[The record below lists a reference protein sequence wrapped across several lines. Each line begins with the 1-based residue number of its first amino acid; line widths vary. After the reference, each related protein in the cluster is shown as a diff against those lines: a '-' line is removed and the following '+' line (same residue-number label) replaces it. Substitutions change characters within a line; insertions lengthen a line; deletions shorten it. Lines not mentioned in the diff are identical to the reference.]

1 MDKDIEAMCRKMTND
16 RIKRLIEGLHGI
28 DAEYNS
34 ELKTQ
39 NQNKE
44 KMASYSEALS
54 GKNNNTEQNN
64 DNDVNTND
72 TNDNQP
78 NSTSASASNS
88 SNFVKPIFL
97 KDSDV
102 HGSMKPERSMWIT
115 NVEIY
120 KAVGEKVPAECIK
133 GIQRIREMWRIY
145 MDNEE
150 DKLSLLVQG
159 VNLRGRQVPL
169 HSQNPH
175 NSSNLLQP
183 DTIRI
188 KVKNVPLSADDG
200 QIHRALTLQGCN
212 IQAFS
217 RERLRIDGKVTNCET
232 GDRICNISGHK
243 MIDCPTELQTH
254 NGMEQEVNDK
264 HEETNTEQ
272 VNENSKDDEHTE
284 VNEDEPVTEK
294 QSKTKEKHNTGKL
307 GSKKSG
313 MKNK

>member
-1 MDKDIEAMCRKMTND
+1 MANDVEALCRKMTND
-16 RIKRLIEGLHGI
+16 RIKRLIEGLHGV

-39 NQNKE
+39 NQNTE

-64 DNDVNTND
+64 ANEVN

-78 NSTSASASNS
+78 NSTS
-88 SNFVKPIFL
+88 SNFVKPLFL

-115 NVEIY
+115 NVELY
-120 KAVGEKVPAECIK
+120 KAVGEKVPTECIK
-133 GIQRIREMWRIY
+133 AIQRIREIWRIY
-145 MDNEE
+145 MDNKE

-159 VNLRGRQVPL
+159 INLRGRQVPL

-175 NSSNLLQP
+175 NPSNLQP

-212 IQAFS
+212 IQGFFS
-217 RERLRIDGKVTNCET
+217 RKAQ
-232 GDRICNISGHK
+232 DRWKSN
-243 MIDCPTELQTH
+243 
-254 NGMEQEVNDK
+254 
-264 HEETNTEQ
+264 
-272 VNENSKDDEHTE
+272 
-284 VNEDEPVTEK
+284 
-294 QSKTKEKHNTGKL
+294 KL
-307 GSKKSG
+307 
-313 MKNK
+313 